1 MMTLSRRQGR
11 VTTGS
16 IVGIGGLAVGGLLV
30 WSLFGQDV
38 KLCKRVL
45 TGLIQGN
52 QAVRQH
58 IDWDHLT
65 ALDVDVGATYTQ
77 IQDAQEQA
85 IYQRMF
91 VQKFAEGF
99 AQASADASV
108 FTGWRAQGDGT
119 VTVDYPAKSK
129 TLVFRLSESGKQIAG
144 VAWQ

>member
-1 MMTLSRRQGR
+1 
-11 VTTGS
+11 
-16 IVGIGGLAVGGLLV
+16 V

-52 QAVRQH
+52 QAVRQN

-65 ALDVDVGATYTQ
+65 ALDVDVGATYAQ
-77 IQDAQEQA
+77 FRDAHEQTA
-85 IYQRMF
+85 YQRMF

-99 AQASADASV
+99 AQANANASV
-108 FTGWRAQGDGT
+108 FTGWRAQENGT

-129 TLVFRLSESGKQIAG
+129 TLVFRLSKSGKQIAG
-144 VAWQ
+144 LAWQ